1 MDYAEDGE
9 MVDVDIIKTFGDLVV
24 ADILN
29 TDPIKATSDTPMVEI
44 VRIFRDHNL
53 AGIPIVDRN
62 ILKGMAMKL
71 DLLELYFIPH
81 HEIDDMEKLLRLA
94 SLIDPSRSVK
104 EFMDPQPIAIT
115 PTVKAYRLA
124 QRMLKNDIF
133 IFPVIEEKKRDSPK
147 AKREF
152 IGTVTLDDMIPLL
165 YGAIVKED

>member
-1 MDYAEDGE
+1 MSDI
-9 MVDVDIIKTFGDLVV
+9 DIIKTFGDLVV

-29 TDPIKATSDTPMVEI
+29 TDPIKATSDTPMIEI

-53 AGIPIVDRN
+53 EGIPIVDRN

-81 HEIDDMEKLLRLA
+81 HEIDDTEKLLRLA
-94 SLIDPSRSVK
+94 SLIDPSRPVK

-115 PTVKAYRLA
+115 PAVKAYRLA

-165 YGAIVKED
+165 YGAIARED